1 MMHIQNLSK
10 SFGSKTVLNDI
21 NILFE
26 EGKVYG
32 IVGENGAGKTTLFNC
47 IAGLEG
53 YDGRITSDHEKLKE
67 HLGYLQTNPYFSQRS
82 PVGNTFSCA
91 ASPEEKKIL
100 ILTQRIFLN
109 FRWMITHPFI
119 LQECRKN

>member
-32 IVGENGAGKTTLFNC
+32 IVGENGAGK
-47 IAGLEG
+47 
-53 YDGRITSDHEKLKE
+53 H
-67 HLGYLQTNPYFSQRS
+67 
-82 PVGNTFSCA
+82 
-91 ASPEEKKIL
+91 
-100 ILTQRIFLN
+100 
-109 FRWMITHPFI
+109 
-119 LQECRKN
+119 